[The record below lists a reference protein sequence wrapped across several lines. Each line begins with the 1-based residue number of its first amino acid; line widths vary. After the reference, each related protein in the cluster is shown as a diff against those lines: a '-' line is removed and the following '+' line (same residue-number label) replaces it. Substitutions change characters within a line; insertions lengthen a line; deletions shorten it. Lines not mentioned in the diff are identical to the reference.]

1 LATEGYGTCTD
12 YQCKRLRRV
21 TLVPQ
26 YGKAVE
32 RFVNIRMKNAF
43 V

>member
-1 LATEGYGTCTD
+1 MVRVQVI
-12 YQCKRLRRV
+12 QCKGLGRV

-32 RFVNIRMKNAF
+32 RFVIIRMKNAF